1 MTRTMS
7 VLLVTVVGCGSGSP
21 VTGPERP
28 KTIQAVTPDGVTNV
42 GPSPVIQS

>member
-1 MTRTMS
+1 MS
-7 VLLVTVVGCGSGSP
+7 ALGLIALVGCGSGSP
-21 VTGPERP
+21 TTEPERP